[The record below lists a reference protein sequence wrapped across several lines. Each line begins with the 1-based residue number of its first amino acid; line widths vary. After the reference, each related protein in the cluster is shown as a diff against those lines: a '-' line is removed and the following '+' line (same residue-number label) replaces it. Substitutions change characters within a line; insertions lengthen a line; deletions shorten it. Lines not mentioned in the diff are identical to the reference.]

1 MINCILGVKKKE
13 FSWTNKLC
21 VHMLFCCL
29 IDRHWIYWSVTIEIL
44 HFLFRNSK
52 KNWIFCEI
60 IRLFVGFFSILSD
73 KINIFVTA
81 PSLQLHART
90 NSEQIWLNYVY
101 RYDKWHSFPQN
112 HKANITTSVCLRVY
126 NRFAGQIGVIAKKIL
141 WKKNVDN
148 FQWIAIFMW
157 KDNQIH

>member
-1 MINCILGVKKKE
+1 MCSYAVLLFDRQTLNLLERYDWNFTFSLSKFEKK
-13 FSWTNKLC
+13 L
-21 VHMLFCCL
+21 
-29 IDRHWIYWSVTIEIL
+29 
-44 HFLFRNSK
+44 
-52 KNWIFCEI
+52 NWEI

-157 KDNQIH
+157 KDTQNNQIH